1 MRLREKLK
9 TRLYEKDFVTKK
21 AWWGEGET
29 ILTNETIKAKPI
41 IVRKALAIEHVM
53 KNMPIELME
62 YELIVGNPTMSSIGF
77 GKIFPEFALP
87 EEEEEAKKYGF
98 SSMSTFGHVPIRYD
112 RVVEQ

>member
-77 GKIFPEFALP
+77 GKIFRNLHFRKRRKKLKNTVFLP
-87 EEEEEAKKYGF
+87 CLPLVTYLSG
-98 SSMSTFGHVPIRYD
+98 MIV
-112 RVVEQ
+112 

>member
-1 MRLREKLK
+1 MFNLRLREKLK

-87 EEEEEAKKYGF
+87 EEEEEAKNTVFLPCLPLVTYLSG
-98 SSMSTFGHVPIRYD
+98 MIV
-112 RVVEQ
+112 